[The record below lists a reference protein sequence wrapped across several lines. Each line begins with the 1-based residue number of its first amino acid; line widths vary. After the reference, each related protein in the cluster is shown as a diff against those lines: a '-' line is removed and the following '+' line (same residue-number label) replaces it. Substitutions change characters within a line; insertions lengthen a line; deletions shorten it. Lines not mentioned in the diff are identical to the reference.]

1 VKQVMAANSGEKVFT
16 SWKEIASFF
25 GKGVRTVQ
33 RWEQKFGLPISR
45 PTAAKNVVL
54 TTENE
59 LREWIRR
66 SSSKLI
72 DEDGS
77 NGSGSNENS
86 IAELAERLKRL
97 ENETAR
103 LAHLVASFSD
113 RMAEL
118 DEKVSSESKLAT
130 PHIVPPTKRST
141 PKPTSSAGK

>member
-1 VKQVMAANSGEKVFT
+1 MSANSGEKVFT

-59 LREWIRR
+59 LREWIHR

-72 DEDGS
+72 DGNGS
-77 NGSGSNENS
+77 NGSASNEHS
-86 IAELAERLKRL
+86 IAELTDRLKRL

-103 LAHLVASFSD
+103 LAKMMNNFSERMDELTEKASSGNGAHSKVASP
-113 RMAEL
+113 
-118 DEKVSSESKLAT
+118 LA
-130 PHIVPPTKRST
+130 KRST
-141 PKPTSSAGK
+141 PKPDSSAGK